1 MSQPK
6 VGEWNP
12 QDPDS
17 LSVTFFPGELARLL
31 LSRLTNKRPSHEVAR
46 AGVYVST
53 EQTLPNL
60 SPNLTPNLAREA
72 GTAEHNARARA
83 YALQHTVKTD
93 NLIPATV
100 SYQSQGRLLLV
111 GPEDRIRRAASLL
124 PAGVKPTLLVTEA
137 VHDAEAADLEA
148 IFDATASLA
157 ALTLREPGLTGYL
170 GQFQLTGLNGQGER
184 VNLAGLCFPQQGFP
198 QQAAA
203 VSEQPREPRFDLVA
217 DLGRAPLFAL
227 ERPPVGYLHLA
238 DDQGLAERLAELCAL
253 TGIFDKPR
261 YFRLDPEAC
270 AFTARGVPGC
280 SRCLDVCP
288 TDALK
293 PINGRIQIDP
303 HLCQGFG
310 SCASAC
316 PTGAIAYH
324 QPDANTS
331 GDYLLRLL
339 KHYREAGGEV
349 PRLLL
354 AGENER
360 EWVEAELAALPAN
373 WLPVWVEESASL
385 GIESWFAALAYGASA
400 VRIALVDDAPASV
413 RALVE
418 RELAS
423 AAVLLAGAGLAANRI
438 ALFNPDAEQDKPI
451 SVEPAVALLDK
462 PLKGDKRENLFAAFD
477 ALWQA
482 NEGSREPLA
491 VPHGAPYG
499 SVELKESD
507 CTLCMGCVAVCPS
520 RALYAVGH
528 TPGLNFIEQD
538 CIQCGMCEK
547 ACPEQAIVLTPR
559 LQPVPE
565 ARRAVQSLKAE
576 EAACC
581 IRCGKPFAPA
591 SMIRRIQQKLAGHSH
606 FQNEAAQRLLMC
618 EDCRVKDVFAAL
630 AADPVS
636 QLKV

>member
-1 MSQPK
+1 MSIEQPITT
-6 VGEWNP
+6 
-12 QDPDS
+12 
-17 LSVTFFPGELARLL
+17 SVATLTADGVAAR
-31 LSRLTNKRPSHEVAR
+31 NE
-46 AGVYVST
+46 
-53 EQTLPNL
+53 
-60 SPNLTPNLAREA
+60 
-72 GTAEHNARARA
+72 RARA
-83 YALQHTVKTD
+83 HALQHTVKTD

-124 PAGVKPTLLVTEA
+124 PAGVTPTLLVTES

-148 IFDATASLA
+148 IFEATAALD

-184 VNLAGLCFPQQGFP
+184 ISLAALCFPQQATAG
-198 QQAAA
+198 
-203 VSEQPREPRFDLVA
+203 SEPRFDLVA
-217 DLGRAPLFAL
+217 DLGRVPLFAL

-238 DDQGLAERLAELCAL
+238 DDAGLAERLAELCAL

-331 GDYLLRLL
+331 GDYLFRLL
-339 KHYREAGGEV
+339 KHYREAGGDA
-349 PRLLL
+349 PQLLI

-360 EWVEAELAALPAN
+360 EWVEAELTRLPAN

-400 VRIALVDDAPASV
+400 VRIALGDDAPASV

-423 AAVLLAGAGLAANRI
+423 AAVLLAGAGLSADRI
-438 ALFNPDAEQDKPI
+438 ALFNPDTGEPVSGQ
-451 SVEPAVALLDK
+451 PAVALLEK

-482 NEGSREPLA
+482 NEGRREPLV

-499 SVELKESD
+499 SVELKEAD

-520 RALYAVGH
+520 RALHAVGH
-528 TPGLNFIEQD
+528 APGLNFIEQD

-581 IRCGKPFAPA
+581 IRCAKPFAPA
-591 SMIRRIQQKLAGHSH
+591 SLIRRIQQKLAGHSH

>member
-1 MSQPK
+1 MSI
-6 VGEWNP
+6 
-12 QDPDS
+12 
-17 LSVTFFPGELARLL
+17 ELPISTLPL
-31 LSRLTNKRPSHEVAR
+31 YEGR
-46 AGVYVST
+46 AGRS
-53 EQTLPNL
+53 EQHGDRN
-60 SPNLTPNLAREA
+60 S
-72 GTAEHNARARA
+72 RARA

-111 GPEDRIRRAASLL
+111 GPEDRIRRTASLL
-124 PAGVKPTLLVTEA
+124 PAGVKPTLLVTES
-137 VHDAEAADLEA
+137 VHDAEAADLET

-157 ALTLREPGLTGYL
+157 ALTLREPSLTGYL

-184 VNLAGLCFPQQGFP
+184 VNLAALCFPQQVTVG
-198 QQAAA
+198 
-203 VSEQPREPRFDLVA
+203 SEPGFDLVA

-238 DDQGLAERLAELCAL
+238 DDAGLAERLAELCAL

-310 SCASAC
+310 SCATAC

-339 KHYREAGGEV
+339 KHYREAGGEA
-349 PRLLL
+349 PQLLI

-360 EWVEAELAALPAN
+360 EWVETELTRLPAN

-400 VRIALVDDAPASV
+400 VRIALGDDAPASV

-423 AAVLLAGAGLAANRI
+423 AAVLLAGAGLAADRI
-438 ALFNPDAEQDKPI
+438 ALFNGDAEMDKPI
-451 SVEPAVALLDK
+451 SGQPAVALLDK

-482 NEGSREPLA
+482 NEGRCEPLA
-491 VPHGAPYG
+491 VPRGAPYG

-507 CTLCMGCVAVCPS
+507 CTLCMGCVAVCPT
-520 RALYAVGH
+520 RALHSVGH

-547 ACPEQAIVLTPR
+547 ACPEQAIVLAPR

-630 AADPVS
+630 AADPAA
-636 QLKV
+636 QLKI

>member
-1 MSQPK
+1 M
-6 VGEWNP
+6 
-12 QDPDS
+12 
-17 LSVTFFPGELARLL
+17 
-31 LSRLTNKRPSHEVAR
+31 
-46 AGVYVST
+46 ST
-53 EQTLPNL
+53 EQTLLNL
-60 SPNLTPNLAREA
+60 SPNLAHGAEA
-72 GTAEHNARARA
+72 AEHNARARA

-124 PAGVKPTLLVTEA
+124 PVGVKPTLLVTES
-137 VHDAEAADLEA
+137 VHDAEAADLAA
-148 IFDATASLA
+148 IFEATAALA
-157 ALTLREPGLTGYL
+157 ALTLREPSLTGYL

-184 VNLAGLCFPQQGFP
+184 VNLAALCFP

-203 VSEQPREPRFDLVA
+203 VSEQLREPRFDLVA

-227 ERPPVGYLHLA
+227 ERPPIGYLHLV
-238 DDQGLAERLAELCAL
+238 DDQGLAEQLAELCAL

-261 YFRLDPEAC
+261 YFRQDPEDC

-310 SCASAC
+310 SCATAC

-331 GDYLLRLL
+331 GDYLFRLL
-339 KHYREAGGEV
+339 KHYWEAGGEA
-349 PRLLL
+349 PQLLI

-360 EWVEAELAALPAN
+360 EWMEGELASLPAN

-385 GIESWFAALAYGASA
+385 GIENWFAALAYGASA
-400 VRIALVDDAPASV
+400 VRIVLGDDAPESV

-423 AAVLLAGAGLAANRI
+423 AAVLLAGAGLAVNHI

-451 SVEPAVALLDK
+451 FGQPALALLDK

-482 NEGSREPLA
+482 NEGIRELLA

-499 SVELKESD
+499 SVELKEAD

-520 RALYAVGH
+520 RALHAVGH
-528 TPGLNFIEQD
+528 APGLNFIEQD

-547 ACPEQAIVLTPR
+547 ACPEQAIVLAPR

-618 EDCRVKDVFAAL
+618 EECRVKDVFAAL

>member
-1 MSQPK
+1 M
-6 VGEWNP
+6 
-12 QDPDS
+12 
-17 LSVTFFPGELARLL
+17 
-31 LSRLTNKRPSHEVAR
+31 
-46 AGVYVST
+46 ST

-60 SPNLTPNLAREA
+60 TPNLTSNLAHGA
-72 GTAEHNARARA
+72 GAAEPNARARA

-137 VHDAEAADLEA
+137 VHDAEAADLET
-148 IFDATASLA
+148 IFEATASLA
-157 ALTLREPGLTGYL
+157 ALALREPNLTGYL

-184 VNLAGLCFPQQGFP
+184 VNLAALCFT
-198 QQAAA
+198 QQAA
-203 VSEQPREPRFDLVA
+203 ENGEPRFDLVA

-227 ERPPVGYLHLA
+227 ERPPVGYLHLF
-238 DDQGLAERLAELCAL
+238 DDDGLAARLAELCAL

-303 HLCQGFG
+303 HLCQGFC

-339 KHYREAGGEV
+339 KHYREAGGDA
-349 PRLLL
+349 PQLLI
-354 AGENER
+354 AGESER
-360 EWVEAELAALPAN
+360 GWVEAALTRLPAN

-385 GIESWFAALAYGASA
+385 GIESWFAALAYGAST
-400 VRIALVDDAPASV
+400 VRIALGDDAPASV

-423 AAVLLAGAGLAANRI
+423 AAVLLAGAGLSADRI
-438 ALFNPDAEQDKPI
+438 ALFDADAGEPVSGQ
-451 SVEPAVALLDK
+451 PAVALLEK

-520 RALYAVGH
+520 RALHAVGH

-547 ACPEQAIVLTPR
+547 ACPEQAIVLVPR

-581 IRCGKPFAPA
+581 IRCSKPFAPA

>member
-1 MSQPK
+1 M
-6 VGEWNP
+6 
-12 QDPDS
+12 
-17 LSVTFFPGELARLL
+17 
-31 LSRLTNKRPSHEVAR
+31 
-46 AGVYVST
+46 
-53 EQTLPNL
+53 
-60 SPNLTPNLAREA
+60 
-72 GTAEHNARARA
+72 
-83 YALQHTVKTD
+83 
-93 NLIPATV
+93 
-100 SYQSQGRLLLV
+100 
-111 GPEDRIRRAASLL
+111 
-124 PAGVKPTLLVTEA
+124 
-137 VHDAEAADLEA
+137 
-148 IFDATASLA
+148 
-157 ALTLREPGLTGYL
+157 
-170 GQFQLTGLNGQGER
+170 
-184 VNLAGLCFPQQGFP
+184 
-198 QQAAA
+198 
-203 VSEQPREPRFDLVA
+203 
-217 DLGRAPLFAL
+217 
-227 ERPPVGYLHLA
+227 
-238 DDQGLAERLAELCAL
+238 
-253 TGIFDKPR
+253 
-261 YFRLDPEAC
+261 
-270 AFTARGVPGC
+270 PGC

-293 PINGRIQIDP
+293 PVNGRIQIDP

-331 GDYLLRLL
+331 GDYLFRLL
-339 KHYREAGGEV
+339 KHYREAGGDA
-349 PRLLL
+349 PQLLI
-354 AGENER
+354 AADNER
-360 EWVEAELAALPAN
+360 EWVEAELTRLPAN
-373 WLPVWVEESASL
+373 WLPVCVEESASL

-400 VRIALVDDAPASV
+400 VRIALGDDVPASV

-418 RELAS
+418 RELVS
-423 AAVLLAGAGLAANRI
+423 AAVLLAGAGLTADRI

-451 SVEPAVALLDK
+451 SGEPAAALLDK
-462 PLKGDKRENLFAAFD
+462 PLKGDKRENLFASFD

-482 NEGSREPLA
+482 NEGRCEPLA

-499 SVELKESD
+499 SVELKEAD

-520 RALYAVGH
+520 RALHAVGH
-528 TPGLNFIEQD
+528 MPGLNFIEQD

-547 ACPEQAIVLTPR
+547 ACPEQAIVLMPR

-581 IRCGKPFAPA
+581 IRCAKPFAPA
-591 SMIRRIQQKLAGHSH
+591 SLIRRIQQKLAGHSH

>member
-1 MSQPK
+1 MSIEQ
-6 VGEWNP
+6 
-12 QDPDS
+12 S
-17 LSVTFFPGELARLL
+17 ITTSVTT
-31 LSRLTNKRPSHEVAR
+31 LTADGVA
-46 AGVYVST
+46 A
-53 EQTLPNL
+53 
-60 SPNLTPNLAREA
+60 
-72 GTAEHNARARA
+72 HNERARA
-83 YALQHTVKTD
+83 HALQHTVKTD

-111 GPEDRIRRAASLL
+111 GPEDSIRRAASLL
-124 PAGVKPTLLVTEA
+124 PQGVMPTLLVTES

-157 ALTLREPGLTGYL
+157 ALTLREPSLTGYL

-184 VNLAGLCFPQQGFP
+184 VNLAVLCFPQQGFP

-203 VSEQPREPRFDLVA
+203 VSEQPREPCFDLVA

-227 ERPPVGYLHLA
+227 ERPPVGYLHLS

-293 PINGRIQIDP
+293 PVNGRIQIDP

-339 KHYREAGGEV
+339 KHYREAGGDA
-349 PRLLL
+349 PQLLI

-360 EWVEAELAALPAN
+360 EWVEAELTRQPAN

-385 GIESWFAALAYGASA
+385 GIESWFSALAYGASA
-400 VRIALVDDAPASV
+400 VRIALGDDAPASV

-423 AAVLLAGAGLAANRI
+423 AAVLLAGAGLSADRI
-438 ALFNPDAEQDKPI
+438 ALFDADAGEPVSGQ
-451 SVEPAVALLDK
+451 PAVALLEK

-482 NEGSREPLA
+482 NNGGREPLA

-499 SVELKESD
+499 SVELKDAD

-520 RALYAVGH
+520 RALHAVGH
-528 TPGLNFIEQD
+528 APGLNFIEQD

-581 IRCGKPFAPA
+581 IRCAKPFAPA
-591 SMIRRIQQKLAGHSH
+591 SLIRRIQQKLAGHSH

-618 EDCRVKDVFAAL
+618 EECRVKDVFAAL

>member
-1 MSQPK
+1 MSIEQPITT
-6 VGEWNP
+6 
-12 QDPDS
+12 
-17 LSVTFFPGELARLL
+17 SVATLTADGVAAR
-31 LSRLTNKRPSHEVAR
+31 NE
-46 AGVYVST
+46 
-53 EQTLPNL
+53 
-60 SPNLTPNLAREA
+60 
-72 GTAEHNARARA
+72 RARA
-83 YALQHTVKTD
+83 HALQHTVKTD

-111 GPEDRIRRAASLL
+111 GPEDSIRRAASLL
-124 PAGVKPTLLVTEA
+124 PAGVTPILLVTEA

-148 IFDATASLA
+148 IFEATTALD

-184 VNLAGLCFPQQGFP
+184 ISLAALCFPQQATVG
-198 QQAAA
+198 
-203 VSEQPREPRFDLVA
+203 SEPRFDLVA
-217 DLGRAPLFAL
+217 DLGRVPLFAL
-227 ERPPVGYLHLA
+227 ERPPVGYLHLV
-238 DDQGLAERLAELCAL
+238 DDVGLAERLAELCAL

-293 PINGRIQIDP
+293 PVNGRIQIDP

-331 GDYLLRLL
+331 GDYLFRLL
-339 KHYREAGGEV
+339 KHYREAGGDA
-349 PRLLL
+349 PQLLI
-354 AGENER
+354 AADNER
-360 EWVEAELAALPAN
+360 EWVEAELTRLPAN

-400 VRIALVDDAPASV
+400 VRIALGDDVPESV

-423 AAVLLAGAGLAANRI
+423 AAVLLAGAGLTADRI

-451 SVEPAVALLDK
+451 SGEPAAALLDK

-482 NEGSREPLA
+482 NEGSREPLV

-499 SVELKESD
+499 SVELKEAD

-520 RALYAVGH
+520 RALHAVGH

-565 ARRAVQSLKAE
+565 ARRAVQNLKAE

-581 IRCGKPFAPA
+581 IRCAKPFAPA
-591 SMIRRIQQKLAGHSH
+591 SLIRRIQQKLAGHSH

>member
-1 MSQPK
+1 MSIEQPITT
-6 VGEWNP
+6 
-12 QDPDS
+12 
-17 LSVTFFPGELARLL
+17 SVATLTADGVAAR
-31 LSRLTNKRPSHEVAR
+31 NE
-46 AGVYVST
+46 
-53 EQTLPNL
+53 
-60 SPNLTPNLAREA
+60 
-72 GTAEHNARARA
+72 RARA
-83 YALQHTVKTD
+83 HALQRTVKTD

-124 PAGVKPTLLVTEA
+124 PQGVMPTLLVTES

-148 IFDATASLA
+148 IFEATATLD
-157 ALTLREPGLTGYL
+157 ALTLREPSLKGYL

-184 VNLAGLCFPQQGFP
+184 ISLAALCFPQQATVG
-198 QQAAA
+198 
-203 VSEQPREPRFDLVA
+203 SEPRFDLVA

-227 ERPPVGYLHLA
+227 ERPPVGYLHLFDDA
-238 DDQGLAERLAELCAL
+238 DQAARLAGQLAELCAL

-293 PINGRIQIDP
+293 PVNGRIQIDP
-303 HLCQGFG
+303 HLCQGIG

-316 PTGAIAYH
+316 PTGAIVYH

-331 GDYLLRLL
+331 GDYLFRLL
-339 KHYREAGGEV
+339 KHYREAGGDA
-349 PRLLL
+349 PQLLI

-360 EWVEAELAALPAN
+360 EWVEAELTRLSAN

-385 GIESWFAALAYGASA
+385 GIESWLAALAYGASA
-400 VRIALVDDAPASV
+400 VRIALGDDAPASV
-413 RALVE
+413 RSLVE

-423 AAVLLAGAGLAANRI
+423 AAVLLAGAGLSADRI

-451 SVEPAVALLDK
+451 SGEPALALLDK

-482 NEGSREPLA
+482 NNGGREPLA
-491 VPHGAPYG
+491 VPRGAPYG
-499 SVELKESD
+499 SVELKEAD

-520 RALYAVGH
+520 RALHAVGH
-528 TPGLNFIEQD
+528 APGLNFIEQD

-547 ACPEQAIVLTPR
+547 ACPEQAIVLMPR

-581 IRCGKPFAPA
+581 IRCSKPFAPA
-591 SMIRRIQQKLAGHSH
+591 SLIRRIQQKLAGHSH

>member
-1 MSQPK
+1 MSIEQPITT
-6 VGEWNP
+6 
-12 QDPDS
+12 
-17 LSVTFFPGELARLL
+17 SVTTLTADGVAAR
-31 LSRLTNKRPSHEVAR
+31 NE
-46 AGVYVST
+46 
-53 EQTLPNL
+53 
-60 SPNLTPNLAREA
+60 
-72 GTAEHNARARA
+72 RARA
-83 YALQHTVKTD
+83 HALQHTVKTD

-124 PAGVKPTLLVTEA
+124 PAGVTPTLLVTES

-148 IFDATASLA
+148 IFEATATLD
-157 ALTLREPGLTGYL
+157 ALTLREPSLTGYL

-184 VNLAGLCFPQQGFP
+184 ISLAALCFPQQATVG
-198 QQAAA
+198 
-203 VSEQPREPRFDLVA
+203 SEPRFDLVA
-217 DLGRAPLFAL
+217 DLGRAQLFTL

-238 DDQGLAERLAELCAL
+238 DDAGLAERLAGQLAELCAL

-339 KHYREAGGEV
+339 KHYREAGGDA
-349 PRLLL
+349 PQLMI
-354 AGENER
+354 AGESER
-360 EWVEAELAALPAN
+360 EWVEAELTRLPAN

-400 VRIALVDDAPASV
+400 VRIALGDDAPESV

-423 AAVLLAGAGLAANRI
+423 AAVLLAGAGLSADRI

-451 SVEPAVALLDK
+451 SCEPAVALLDK

-482 NEGSREPLA
+482 NEGSCEPLV

-499 SVELKESD
+499 SVELKEAD

-520 RALYAVGH
+520 RALHAVGH

-581 IRCGKPFAPA
+581 IRCAKPFAPA
-591 SMIRRIQQKLAGHSH
+591 SLIRRIQQKLAGHSH

>member
-1 MSQPK
+1 MSIEQPITT
-6 VGEWNP
+6 
-12 QDPDS
+12 
-17 LSVTFFPGELARLL
+17 SVAILTADGVAAR
-31 LSRLTNKRPSHEVAR
+31 NE
-46 AGVYVST
+46 
-53 EQTLPNL
+53 
-60 SPNLTPNLAREA
+60 
-72 GTAEHNARARA
+72 RARA
-83 YALQHTVKTD
+83 HALQHTVKTD
-93 NLIPATV
+93 NLIPTTV

-124 PAGVKPTLLVTEA
+124 PQSVMPTLLVTEA

-148 IFDATASLA
+148 IFEATATLD
-157 ALTLREPGLTGYL
+157 ALTLREPSLTGYL
-170 GQFQLTGLNGQGER
+170 GQFQLTGFNGQGER
-184 VNLAGLCFPQQGFP
+184 ISLAALCFPQQATVG
-198 QQAAA
+198 
-203 VSEQPREPRFDLVA
+203 SEPRFDLVA

-238 DDQGLAERLAELCAL
+238 DDAGWAERLAELCAL

-331 GDYLLRLL
+331 GDYLFRLL
-339 KHYREAGGEV
+339 KHYREAGGDA
-349 PRLLL
+349 PQLLI

-360 EWVEAELAALPAN
+360 EWVEVELTRLPAN
-373 WLPVWVEESASL
+373 WLPIWVEESASL

-400 VRIALVDDAPASV
+400 VRIALGDDAPESV

-423 AAVLLAGAGLAANRI
+423 AAVLLAGAGLSADRI

-451 SVEPAVALLDK
+451 SCEPAVALLDK

-482 NEGSREPLA
+482 NEGSCEPLV

-499 SVELKESD
+499 SVELKEAD

-520 RALYAVGH
+520 RALHAVGH

-559 LQPVPE
+559 LQPVPK

-581 IRCGKPFAPA
+581 IRCAKPFAPA
-591 SMIRRIQQKLAGHSH
+591 SLIRRIQQKLAGHSH

>member
-1 MSQPK
+1 M
-6 VGEWNP
+6 
-12 QDPDS
+12 
-17 LSVTFFPGELARLL
+17 
-31 LSRLTNKRPSHEVAR
+31 
-46 AGVYVST
+46 ST

-60 SPNLTPNLAREA
+60 APNLAREA
-72 GTAEHNARARA
+72 GAAAHNARA

-124 PAGVKPTLLVTEA
+124 PAGVKPTLLVTES
-137 VHDAEAADLEA
+137 VFDAEAADLET

-157 ALTLREPGLTGYL
+157 ALTLREPSLTGYL

-198 QQAAA
+198 HQVAA
-203 VSEQPREPRFDLVA
+203 VSEQSREPRFDLVA
-217 DLGRAPLFAL
+217 DLGRVPLFAL

-238 DDQGLAERLAELCAL
+238 DDDGLAERLAELCAL

-339 KHYREAGGEV
+339 KHYREAGGDA
-349 PRLLL
+349 PQLLI
-354 AGENER
+354 AGESER
-360 EWVEAELAALPAN
+360 EWVEAELTRLPAN

-400 VRIALVDDAPASV
+400 VRIALGDDAPASV

-423 AAVLLAGAGLAANRI
+423 AAVLLAGAGLAADRI
-438 ALFNPDAEQDKPI
+438 ALFDADAG
-451 SVEPAVALLDK
+451 EPVSGQTALALLDK

-520 RALYAVGH
+520 RALHAVGH

-547 ACPEQAIVLTPR
+547 ACPEQAIVLVPR

-618 EDCRVKDVFAAL
+618 EDCRVKDVFAVL

>member
-1 MSQPK
+1 MSI
-6 VGEWNP
+6 
-12 QDPDS
+12 
-17 LSVTFFPGELARLL
+17 ELPISTSPLY
-31 LSRLTNKRPSHEVAR
+31 EGR
-46 AGVYVST
+46 AGRS
-53 EQTLPNL
+53 EQHGDRN
-60 SPNLTPNLAREA
+60 S
-72 GTAEHNARARA
+72 RARA

-100 SYQSQGRLLLV
+100 SYQSRGRLLLV

-124 PAGVKPTLLVTEA
+124 PAGVKPTLLVTES
-137 VHDAEAADLEA
+137 VHNAKAADLET
-148 IFDATASLA
+148 IFDATASFA
-157 ALTLREPGLTGYL
+157 ALTLREPSLTGYL

-184 VNLAGLCFPQQGFP
+184 VDLAALCFP

-217 DLGRAPLFAL
+217 DLGLAPLFAL

-238 DDQGLAERLAELCAL
+238 DDQGLAERLADLCAL

-261 YFRLDPEAC
+261 YFRLDQEAC

-310 SCASAC
+310 SCATAC

-331 GDYLLRLL
+331 GDYLFRLL
-339 KHYREAGGEV
+339 KHYREAGGEA
-349 PRLLL
+349 PQLLI
-354 AGENER
+354 AGESER
-360 EWVEAELAALPAN
+360 EWVEAALTRLPAN

-400 VRIALVDDAPASV
+400 VRIALGDDAPESV

-423 AAVLLAGAGLAANRI
+423 AAVLLAGAGLSADRI
-438 ALFNPDAEQDKPI
+438 ALFDVDAG
-451 SVEPAVALLDK
+451 EPVSDQPAIALLEK

-499 SVELKESD
+499 SVELKEAD
-507 CTLCMGCVAVCPS
+507 CTLCMGCVAVCPT
-520 RALYAVGH
+520 RALHSVGH

-547 ACPEQAIVLTPR
+547 ACPEQAIVLAPR

>member
-1 MSQPK
+1 MSIEQPITT
-6 VGEWNP
+6 
-12 QDPDS
+12 
-17 LSVTFFPGELARLL
+17 SVTTLTADGVAAR
-31 LSRLTNKRPSHEVAR
+31 NE
-46 AGVYVST
+46 
-53 EQTLPNL
+53 
-60 SPNLTPNLAREA
+60 
-72 GTAEHNARARA
+72 RARA
-83 YALQHTVKTD
+83 HALQHTVKTD

-111 GPEDRIRRAASLL
+111 GPEDSIRRAASLL
-124 PAGVKPTLLVTEA
+124 PQGVMPTLLVTES
-137 VHDAEAADLEA
+137 VHDAEAADLEV
-148 IFDATASLA
+148 IFEATATLD

-184 VNLAGLCFPQQGFP
+184 ISLAALCFP

-203 VSEQPREPRFDLVA
+203 ASEQPRVPRFDLVA
-217 DLGRAPLFAL
+217 DLGRVPLFAL

-238 DDQGLAERLAELCAL
+238 DDVGLAERLAELCAL

-293 PINGRIQIDP
+293 PVNGRIQIDP

-316 PTGAIAYH
+316 PTGAIGYH

-339 KHYREAGGEV
+339 KHYREAGGDA
-349 PRLLL
+349 PRLLI
-354 AGENER
+354 AGESER
-360 EWVEAELAALPAN
+360 EWVEAELTRLPAN

-385 GIESWFAALAYGASA
+385 GIESWFTALAYGASA
-400 VRIALVDDAPASV
+400 VRIALGDDAPASV

-423 AAVLLAGAGLAANRI
+423 AAVLLAGAGLAADRI

-451 SVEPAVALLDK
+451 SGEPAVALLDK
-462 PLKGDKRENLFAAFD
+462 PLKGNKRENLFAAFD

-482 NEGSREPLA
+482 NNGGREPLA

-499 SVELKESD
+499 SVELKDAD

-520 RALYAVGH
+520 RALHAVGH
-528 TPGLNFIEQD
+528 APGLNFIEQD

-547 ACPEQAIVLTPR
+547 ACPEQAIVLAPR

-581 IRCGKPFAPA
+581 IRCAKPFAPA
-591 SMIRRIQQKLAGHSH
+591 SLIRRIQQKLAGHSH

-630 AADPVS
+630 AADPAA

>member
-1 MSQPK
+1 MSIEQPITT
-6 VGEWNP
+6 
-12 QDPDS
+12 
-17 LSVTFFPGELARLL
+17 SVATLAADGV
-31 LSRLTNKRPSHEVAR
+31 TAR
-46 AGVYVST
+46 N
-53 EQTLPNL
+53 E
-60 SPNLTPNLAREA
+60 
-72 GTAEHNARARA
+72 RARA
-83 YALQHTVKTD
+83 HALQHAVKTD

-111 GPEDRIRRAASLL
+111 GPEDSIRRAASLL
-124 PAGVKPTLLVTEA
+124 PTGVKPTLLVTEA
-137 VHDAEAADLEA
+137 VHDAEAADLET

-157 ALTLREPGLTGYL
+157 ALTLREPSLTGYL
-170 GQFQLTGLNGQGER
+170 GQFQLTGLTGQGDR
-184 VNLAGLCFPQQGFP
+184 VNLAALCFP

-203 VSEQPREPRFDLVA
+203 VSEQPRAPRFDLVA

-238 DDQGLAERLAELCAL
+238 DDQELAERLAELCAL

-293 PINGRIQIDP
+293 LINGRIQIDP

-331 GDYLLRLL
+331 SDYLLRLL
-339 KHYREAGGEV
+339 KHYREAGGEA
-349 PRLLL
+349 PQLLI

-360 EWVEAELAALPAN
+360 EWVEAELTRLPAN

-400 VRIALVDDAPASV
+400 VRIALGDDAPESV

-423 AAVLLAGAGLAANRI
+423 AAVLLAGAGLATDRI

-451 SVEPAVALLDK
+451 SGEPAVALLDK

-491 VPHGAPYG
+491 VPYGAPYG
-499 SVELKESD
+499 SVELKEAD

-520 RALYAVGH
+520 RALHAVGH
-528 TPGLNFIEQD
+528 TPGLNFIEQE

-581 IRCGKPFAPA
+581 IRCVKPFAPA
-591 SMIRRIQQKLAGHSH
+591 SLIRRIQQKLAGHSH

>member
-1 MSQPK
+1 M
-6 VGEWNP
+6 
-12 QDPDS
+12 
-17 LSVTFFPGELARLL
+17 
-31 LSRLTNKRPSHEVAR
+31 
-46 AGVYVST
+46 ST

-60 SPNLTPNLAREA
+60 SPNLAHGA

-137 VHDAEAADLEA
+137 VHDAEAVDLEA

-157 ALTLREPGLTGYL
+157 ALTLREPSLTGYL

-184 VNLAGLCFPQQGFP
+184 VNLAALCFPQQTVVG
-198 QQAAA
+198 
-203 VSEQPREPRFDLVA
+203 SEPRFDLVA

-227 ERPPVGYLHLA
+227 ERPPVGYLHLF
-238 DDQGLAERLAELCAL
+238 DDQVLAERLAELCAL

-339 KHYREAGGEV
+339 KHYREAGGDA
-349 PRLLL
+349 PRLLI

-360 EWVEAELAALPAN
+360 EWVEAELTRLPAN

-400 VRIALVDDAPASV
+400 VRIALGDDAPASV

-423 AAVLLAGAGLAANRI
+423 AAVLLAGAVLATDRI
-438 ALFNPDAEQDKPI
+438 ALFNPDAGEPVSGQ
-451 SVEPAVALLDK
+451 PAVALLEK

-482 NEGSREPLA
+482 NEGRREPLA

-520 RALYAVGH
+520 RALHAVGH

-547 ACPEQAIVLTPR
+547 ACPEQAIVLVPR

-581 IRCGKPFAPA
+581 IHCSKPFAPA

-618 EDCRVKDVFAAL
+618 EECRVKDVFAAL

>member
-1 MSQPK
+1 N
-6 VGEWNP
+6 E
-12 QDPDS
+12 
-17 LSVTFFPGELARLL
+17 
-31 LSRLTNKRPSHEVAR
+31 
-46 AGVYVST
+46 
-53 EQTLPNL
+53 
-60 SPNLTPNLAREA
+60 
-72 GTAEHNARARA
+72 RARA
-83 YALQHTVKTD
+83 HALQHTVKTD

-124 PAGVKPTLLVTEA
+124 PQSVMPTLLVTES
-137 VHDAEAADLEA
+137 VFDAEAADLEA
-148 IFDATASLA
+148 IFEATAALD
-157 ALTLREPGLTGYL
+157 ALTLREPSLTGYL

-184 VNLAGLCFPQQGFP
+184 ISLAALCFPQPATVG
-198 QQAAA
+198 
-203 VSEQPREPRFDLVA
+203 SEPRFDLVA

-227 ERPPVGYLHLA
+227 ERPPVGYLHLFDDA
-238 DDQGLAERLAELCAL
+238 DLAERLAELCAL

-293 PINGRIQIDP
+293 PINGRIQSDP

-316 PTGAIAYH
+316 PTGAIGYH

-339 KHYREAGGEV
+339 KHYREAGGEA
-349 PRLLL
+349 PQLLI

-360 EWVEAELAALPAN
+360 EWVEAELTRLPAN

-385 GIESWFAALAYGASA
+385 GVESWFAALAYGASA
-400 VRIALVDDAPASV
+400 VRIALGDDAPESV

-423 AAVLLAGAGLAANRI
+423 AAVLLAGAGLAADRI
-438 ALFNPDAEQDKPI
+438 ALFNPDAEQDKPL
-451 SVEPAVALLDK
+451 SGEPALALLNK

-482 NEGSREPLA
+482 NNGGCEPLA

-520 RALYAVGH
+520 RALHAVGH
-528 TPGLNFIEQD
+528 APGLNFIEQD

-547 ACPEQAIVLTPR
+547 ACPEQAIVLMPR

-581 IRCGKPFAPA
+581 IRCAKPFAPA
-591 SMIRRIQQKLAGHSH
+591 SLIRRIQQKLAGHSH

>member
-1 MSQPK
+1 MSIEQPITT
-6 VGEWNP
+6 
-12 QDPDS
+12 
-17 LSVTFFPGELARLL
+17 SVATLTADGVAAR
-31 LSRLTNKRPSHEVAR
+31 NE
-46 AGVYVST
+46 
-53 EQTLPNL
+53 
-60 SPNLTPNLAREA
+60 
-72 GTAEHNARARA
+72 RARA
-83 YALQHTVKTD
+83 HALQHTVKTD
-93 NLIPATV
+93 NLIPTTV

-124 PAGVKPTLLVTEA
+124 PAGVTPTLLVTES

-148 IFDATASLA
+148 IFEATATLD
-157 ALTLREPGLTGYL
+157 ALTLREPSLTGYL

-184 VNLAGLCFPQQGFP
+184 ISLAELCFPVQVAGSH
-198 QQAAA
+198 A
-203 VSEQPREPRFDLVA
+203 SFDLVA

-227 ERPPVGYLHLA
+227 ERPPVGYLHLV
-238 DDQGLAERLAELCAL
+238 DDVDLAERLAELCAL

-331 GDYLLRLL
+331 GDYLFRLL
-339 KHYREAGGEV
+339 KHYREAGGDA
-349 PRLLL
+349 PQLLI
-354 AGENER
+354 AADNER
-360 EWVEAELAALPAN
+360 EWVEAELTRLPAN
-373 WLPVWVEESASL
+373 WLPVWMEESASL

-400 VRIALVDDAPASV
+400 VRIALGDDAPASV

-423 AAVLLAGAGLAANRI
+423 AAVLLAGAGLTADRI
-438 ALFNPDAEQDKPI
+438 ALFNPDAEQDKPL
-451 SVEPAVALLDK
+451 SCEPAVALLEK
-462 PLKGDKRENLFAAFD
+462 PLKGEKRENLFAAFD

-482 NEGSREPLA
+482 NNGGREPLA

-499 SVELKESD
+499 SVELKDAD

-520 RALYAVGH
+520 RALHAVGH
-528 TPGLNFIEQD
+528 APGLNFIEQD

-581 IRCGKPFAPA
+581 IRCAKPFAPA
-591 SMIRRIQQKLAGHSH
+591 SLIRRIQQKLAGHSH

>member
-1 MSQPK
+1 M
-6 VGEWNP
+6 
-12 QDPDS
+12 
-17 LSVTFFPGELARLL
+17 
-31 LSRLTNKRPSHEVAR
+31 
-46 AGVYVST
+46 ST

-60 SPNLTPNLAREA
+60 TPNLASNLAHGA
-72 GTAEHNARARA
+72 GAAEHNARARA

-111 GPEDRIRRAASLL
+111 GPEDSIRRAASLL
-124 PAGVKPTLLVTEA
+124 PAGVTPILLVTEA

-170 GQFQLTGLNGQGER
+170 GQFQLTGLNSQGER
-184 VNLAGLCFPQQGFP
+184 VNLAALCFPQQGFP

-217 DLGRAPLFAL
+217 DLGRTPLFAL

-238 DDQGLAERLAELCAL
+238 DDTDLAERLAELCAL

-339 KHYREAGGEV
+339 KHYREAGGEA
-349 PRLLL
+349 PRLLI

-360 EWVEAELAALPAN
+360 EWVEAELTRLPAN

-400 VRIALVDDAPASV
+400 VRIVLGNDAPASV

-423 AAVLLAGAGLAANRI
+423 AAVLLAGAGLAADRI
-438 ALFNPDAEQDKPI
+438 ALFNPDAG
-451 SVEPAVALLDK
+451 EPVSGQPALALLDK

-499 SVELKESD
+499 SVELKEAD

-520 RALYAVGH
+520 RALHAVGH
-528 TPGLNFIEQD
+528 APGLNFIEQD

-547 ACPEQAIVLTPR
+547 ACPEQAIVLMPR

-630 AADPVS
+630 ATDPVS

>member
-1 MSQPK
+1 MSIEQPITT
-6 VGEWNP
+6 
-12 QDPDS
+12 
-17 LSVTFFPGELARLL
+17 SVTTLTADGVAAR
-31 LSRLTNKRPSHEVAR
+31 NE
-46 AGVYVST
+46 
-53 EQTLPNL
+53 
-60 SPNLTPNLAREA
+60 
-72 GTAEHNARARA
+72 RARA
-83 YALQHTVKTD
+83 HALQHTVKTD

-124 PAGVKPTLLVTEA
+124 PAGVTPTLLVTEA
-137 VHDAEAADLEA
+137 VHDAEAADLEG
-148 IFDATASLA
+148 IFEATATLD
-157 ALTLREPGLTGYL
+157 ALTLREPSLTGYL

-184 VNLAGLCFPQQGFP
+184 ISLAALCFPQQTVG
-198 QQAAA
+198 
-203 VSEQPREPRFDLVA
+203 SEPRFDLVA
-217 DLGRAPLFAL
+217 DLGRVPLFAL
-227 ERPPVGYLHLA
+227 ERPPVGYLSLFDDA
-238 DDQGLAERLAELCAL
+238 DLAERLAELCAL

-316 PTGAIAYH
+316 PTGAIGYH
-324 QPDANTS
+324 QPDASTS

-339 KHYREAGGEV
+339 KHYREAGGDA
-349 PRLLL
+349 PQLLIS
-354 AGENER
+354 GENDR
-360 EWVEAELAALPAN
+360 EWVETELTRLPAN

-400 VRIALVDDAPASV
+400 VHIALGDDAPASV

-423 AAVLLAGAGLAANRI
+423 AAVLLAGAGLSADRI

-451 SVEPAVALLDK
+451 SCEPAVALLDK

-482 NEGSREPLA
+482 NEGSCEPLV

-499 SVELKESD
+499 SVELKEAD

-520 RALYAVGH
+520 RALHAVGH
-528 TPGLNFIEQD
+528 TPGLNFIEQE

-581 IRCGKPFAPA
+581 IRCAKPFAPA
-591 SMIRRIQQKLAGHSH
+591 SLIRRIQQKLAGHSY

>member
-1 MSQPK
+1 MSIEQPITT
-6 VGEWNP
+6 
-12 QDPDS
+12 
-17 LSVTFFPGELARLL
+17 SVATLTADGVAAR
-31 LSRLTNKRPSHEVAR
+31 NE
-46 AGVYVST
+46 
-53 EQTLPNL
+53 
-60 SPNLTPNLAREA
+60 
-72 GTAEHNARARA
+72 RARA
-83 YALQHTVKTD
+83 HALQHTVKTD
-93 NLIPATV
+93 NLILATV

-124 PAGVKPTLLVTEA
+124 PQGVMPTLLVTES
-137 VHDAEAADLEA
+137 VYDAEAADLEA
-148 IFDATASLA
+148 IFEATATLD
-157 ALTLREPGLTGYL
+157 ALTLREPSLTGYL

-184 VNLAGLCFPQQGFP
+184 VDLAALCFPQQATVG
-198 QQAAA
+198 
-203 VSEQPREPRFDLVA
+203 SEPRFDLVA

-227 ERPPVGYLHLA
+227 ERPPVGYLHLFDDA
-238 DDQGLAERLAELCAL
+238 DLAERLAELCAL

-293 PINGRIQIDP
+293 PVNGRIQIDP

-310 SCASAC
+310 SCATAC
-316 PTGAIAYH
+316 PTGAIGYH

-331 GDYLLRLL
+331 GDYLFRLL
-339 KHYREAGGEV
+339 KHYREAGGDG
-349 PRLLL
+349 PRLLIS
-354 AGENER
+354 GESER
-360 EWVEAELAALPAN
+360 EWMEAELARLPAN
-373 WLPVWVEESASL
+373 WLPIWVEESASL

-400 VRIALVDDAPASV
+400 VRIVLGDDAPESV

-423 AAVLLAGAGLAANRI
+423 AAVLLAGAGLSADRI
-438 ALFNPDAEQDKPI
+438 ALFNPDVELDKPI
-451 SVEPAVALLDK
+451 SGQPALALLDK

-482 NEGSREPLA
+482 NNGGREPLT

-499 SVELKESD
+499 SVELKDAD

-520 RALYAVGH
+520 RALHAVGH
-528 TPGLNFIEQD
+528 APGLNFIEQD

-547 ACPEQAIVLTPR
+547 ACPEQAIVLVPR

-581 IRCGKPFAPA
+581 IRCAKPFAPA
-591 SMIRRIQQKLAGHSH
+591 SLIRRIQQKLAGHSH

>member
-31 LSRLTNKRPSHEVAR
+31 LSRLTNKRPSHEVVRTGA
-46 AGVYVST
+46 YVST
-53 EQTLPNL
+53 EQTF
-60 SPNLTPNLAREA
+60 PNLTPNLASNLAHGA
-72 GTAEHNARARA
+72 GAAEHNARARA

-111 GPEDRIRRAASLL
+111 GPEDRIRRAASQL
-124 PAGVKPTLLVTEA
+124 PTGVKPTLLVSEA
-137 VHDAEAADLEA
+137 VHDAEAADLET

-157 ALTLREPGLTGYL
+157 ALTLREPSLTGYL

-184 VNLAGLCFPQQGFP
+184 VNLAAICFTK
-198 QQAAA
+198 QAA
-203 VSEQPREPRFDLVA
+203 ENGKPRFDLVA

-238 DDQGLAERLAELCAL
+238 DDDGLAERLVDLCAL

-339 KHYREAGGEV
+339 KHYREAGGDA
-349 PRLLL
+349 PQLLI
-354 AGENER
+354 AGESER
-360 EWVEAELAALPAN
+360 EWVEAEITRLPAN

-400 VRIALVDDAPASV
+400 VRIALGDDAPASV

-423 AAVLLAGAGLAANRI
+423 AAVLLAGAGLSADRI
-438 ALFNPDAEQDKPI
+438 ALFDTDAGEPV
-451 SVEPAVALLDK
+451 SGLPAVALLEK

-499 SVELKESD
+499 SVELKEAD

-520 RALYAVGH
+520 RALHAVGH

-547 ACPEQAIVLTPR
+547 ACPEQAIVLVPR
-559 LQPVPE
+559 LQPEPE

-581 IRCGKPFAPA
+581 IRCSKPFAPA

>member
-1 MSQPK
+1 MSIEQPITT
-6 VGEWNP
+6 
-12 QDPDS
+12 
-17 LSVTFFPGELARLL
+17 SVATLTADGVAAR
-31 LSRLTNKRPSHEVAR
+31 NE
-46 AGVYVST
+46 
-53 EQTLPNL
+53 
-60 SPNLTPNLAREA
+60 
-72 GTAEHNARARA
+72 RARA
-83 YALQHTVKTD
+83 HALQHTVKTD

-124 PAGVKPTLLVTEA
+124 PQGVMPTLLVTEA

-148 IFDATASLA
+148 IFEVTATLN
-157 ALTLREPGLTGYL
+157 ALTLREPRLTGYL
-170 GQFQLTGLNGQGER
+170 GQFQLTGLNGQSER
-184 VNLAGLCFPQQGFP
+184 VELAALCFT
-198 QQAAA
+198 QQAATNG
-203 VSEQPREPRFDLVA
+203 EPRFDLVA
-217 DLGRAPLFAL
+217 DLGRVPLFAL
-227 ERPPVGYLHLA
+227 ERPPVGYLHLV
-238 DDQGLAERLAELCAL
+238 DDVGLAERLAELCAL

-293 PINGRIQIDP
+293 PVNGRIQIDP

-339 KHYREAGGEV
+339 KHYREAGGDA
-349 PRLLL
+349 PQLLI
-354 AGENER
+354 AADNER
-360 EWVEAELAALPAN
+360 EWVETELTRLPAN

-385 GIESWFAALAYGASA
+385 GIESWFTALAYGASA
-400 VRIALVDDAPASV
+400 VRIALGDNAPESV

-423 AAVLLAGAGLAANRI
+423 AAVLLAGAGLTADRI

-451 SVEPAVALLDK
+451 SGEPAAALLDK

-482 NEGSREPLA
+482 NEGRREPLV

-499 SVELKESD
+499 SVELKEAD

-520 RALYAVGH
+520 RALHAVGH

-581 IRCGKPFAPA
+581 IRCAKPFAPA
-591 SMIRRIQQKLAGHSH
+591 SLIRRIQQKLAGHSH

>member
-31 LSRLTNKRPSHEVAR
+31 LSRLTNKRPSHEVVRTGA
-46 AGVYVST
+46 YVST

-60 SPNLTPNLAREA
+60 SPNLAPNLAREA
-72 GTAEHNARARA
+72 GAAEHNARARA

-124 PAGVKPTLLVTEA
+124 PAGVKPTLLVSEA
-137 VHDAEAADLEA
+137 VHDAEAADLET

-157 ALTLREPGLTGYL
+157 ALTLREPSLTGYL

-184 VNLAGLCFPQQGFP
+184 VNLAALCFTQL
-198 QQAAA
+198 AA
-203 VSEQPREPRFDLVA
+203 ENGEPRFDLVA
-217 DLGRAPLFAL
+217 DLGRTPLFAL

-238 DDQGLAERLAELCAL
+238 DDQGLAERLAEICAL

-339 KHYREAGGEV
+339 KHYREAGGEA
-349 PRLLL
+349 PQLLI

-360 EWVEAELAALPAN
+360 EWVEAELTRLPAN

-400 VRIALVDDAPASV
+400 VRIALSDDAPASV

-438 ALFNPDAEQDKPI
+438 ALFNGDAEMDESLYAQ
-451 SVEPAVALLDK
+451 PAVALLEK

-499 SVELKESD
+499 SVELKEAD

-520 RALYAVGH
+520 RALHAVGH
-528 TPGLNFIEQD
+528 APGLNFIEQD

-565 ARRAVQSLKAE
+565 VRRAVQSLKAE

>member
-1 MSQPK
+1 MVDKMSQPK
-6 VGEWNP
+6 VREWNL
-12 QDPDS
+12 QDSDS

-46 AGVYVST
+46 TGAYVST
-53 EQTLPNL
+53 EQILPNL
-60 SPNLTPNLAREA
+60 TSNLAHGA
-72 GTAEHNARARA
+72 GAAEHNARARA

-100 SYQSQGRLLLV
+100 SYQSQGCLLLV
-111 GPEDRIRRAASLL
+111 GPEDRIRRAASQL

-148 IFDATASLA
+148 IFDATASLT
-157 ALTLREPGLTGYL
+157 ALTLREPSLTGYL

-184 VNLAGLCFPQQGFP
+184 VNLAALCFPQQATVG
-198 QQAAA
+198 
-203 VSEQPREPRFDLVA
+203 SEPRFDLVA

-261 YFRLDPEAC
+261 YFRIDPEAC

-310 SCASAC
+310 SCATAC

-339 KHYREAGGEV
+339 KHYREAGGDA
-349 PRLLL
+349 PQLLI

-360 EWVEAELAALPAN
+360 EWVEAALTRLPAN

-400 VRIALVDDAPASV
+400 VRIALGKDAPESV

-423 AAVLLAGAGLAANRI
+423 AAVLLAGAGLTADRI
-438 ALFNPDAEQDKPI
+438 ALFNPDVEQDKPL
-451 SVEPAVALLDK
+451 SCEPAIALLDK
-462 PLKGDKRENLFAAFD
+462 PLKGDKRENLFTAFD
-477 ALWQA
+477 VLWQA
-482 NEGSREPLA
+482 NEGSREMLA

-499 SVELKESD
+499 SVELKEAD

-520 RALYAVGH
+520 RALHAVGH
-528 TPGLNFIEQD
+528 APGLNFIEQD

-581 IRCGKPFAPA
+581 IRCSKPFAPA

-630 AADPVS
+630 AADPAA
-636 QLKV
+636 QLKI

>member
-1 MSQPK
+1 MSIEQPITT
-6 VGEWNP
+6 
-12 QDPDS
+12 
-17 LSVTFFPGELARLL
+17 SVATLTADGVAAR
-31 LSRLTNKRPSHEVAR
+31 NE
-46 AGVYVST
+46 
-53 EQTLPNL
+53 
-60 SPNLTPNLAREA
+60 
-72 GTAEHNARARA
+72 RARA
-83 YALQHTVKTD
+83 HALQHTVKTD

-100 SYQSQGRLLLV
+100 SYQSQGHLLLV
-111 GPEDRIRRAASLL
+111 GPEDCIRRAASLL
-124 PAGVKPTLLVTEA
+124 PAGVTPTLLVTEA

-148 IFDATASLA
+148 IFEATATLD

-184 VNLAGLCFPQQGFP
+184 IDLAALCFTP
-198 QQAAA
+198 QAAA
-203 VSEQPREPRFDLVA
+203 NGEPRFDLVA

-227 ERPPVGYLHLA
+227 ERPPVGYLHLV
-238 DDQGLAERLAELCAL
+238 DDVGLAERLAELCAL

-331 GDYLLRLL
+331 GDYLFRLL
-339 KHYREAGGEV
+339 KHYQEAGGDA
-349 PRLLL
+349 PQLLI
-354 AGENER
+354 AADNER
-360 EWVEAELAALPAN
+360 EWVEAELTRLPAN

-400 VRIALVDDAPASV
+400 VHIALGDDAPASV

-423 AAVLLAGAGLAANRI
+423 AAVLLAGAGLTADRI
-438 ALFNPDAEQDKPI
+438 ALYNPDAEQDKPI
-451 SVEPAVALLDK
+451 SGQPAAALLDK
-462 PLKGDKRENLFAAFD
+462 PLKGEKRENLFAAFD

-482 NEGSREPLA
+482 NEGRREPLA

-499 SVELKESD
+499 SVELKEAD

-520 RALYAVGH
+520 RALHAVGH
-528 TPGLNFIEQD
+528 TPGLNFIEQE

-547 ACPEQAIVLTPR
+547 ACPEQAIVLMPR

-581 IRCGKPFAPA
+581 IRCSKPFAPA
-591 SMIRRIQQKLAGHSH
+591 SLIRRIQQKLAGHSH

>member
-1 MSQPK
+1 MSI
-6 VGEWNP
+6 
-12 QDPDS
+12 
-17 LSVTFFPGELARLL
+17 ELPISTLPL
-31 LSRLTNKRPSHEVAR
+31 YEGR
-46 AGVYVST
+46 AGRS
-53 EQTLPNL
+53 EQHGDRN
-60 SPNLTPNLAREA
+60 S
-72 GTAEHNARARA
+72 RARA

-124 PAGVKPTLLVTEA
+124 PAGVKPTLLVTES

-157 ALTLREPGLTGYL
+157 ALTLREPSLTGYL
-170 GQFQLTGLNGQGER
+170 GQFQLTGLNGLGER
-184 VNLAGLCFPQQGFP
+184 VNLAALCFPQQ
-198 QQAAA
+198 ATV

-227 ERPPVGYLHLA
+227 ERPPVGYLHLFDDA
-238 DDQGLAERLAELCAL
+238 DLAEQLAELCAL

-310 SCASAC
+310 SCATAC

-331 GDYLLRLL
+331 GDYLFRLL
-339 KHYREAGGEV
+339 KHYREAGGDG
-349 PRLLL
+349 PQLLI
-354 AGENER
+354 AADSDR
-360 EWVEAELAALPAN
+360 ECVEAELTRLPAN

-400 VRIALVDDAPASV
+400 VRIALGDDAPESV

-423 AAVLLAGAGLAANRI
+423 AAVLLAGAGLAADRI

-451 SVEPAVALLDK
+451 SCEPAVVLLDK

-482 NEGSREPLA
+482 NQGSREMLA

-520 RALYAVGH
+520 RALHAVGH
-528 TPGLNFIEQD
+528 MPGLNFIEQD

-581 IRCGKPFAPA
+581 IRCSKPFAPA

-618 EDCRVKDVFAAL
+618 EDCRVQDVFAAL

-636 QLKV
+636 QLKI

>member
-1 MSQPK
+1 M
-6 VGEWNP
+6 
-12 QDPDS
+12 
-17 LSVTFFPGELARLL
+17 
-31 LSRLTNKRPSHEVAR
+31 
-46 AGVYVST
+46 ST

-60 SPNLTPNLAREA
+60 TPNLASNLTHGA
-72 GTAEHNARARA
+72 GAAEHNARARA

-137 VHDAEAADLEA
+137 VHDAEAADLGT
-148 IFDATASLA
+148 IFDATAALA
-157 ALTLREPGLTGYL
+157 ALTLREPSLTGYL

-184 VNLAGLCFPQQGFP
+184 VNLAALCFPQQGFP

-203 VSEQPREPRFDLVA
+203 VSEQLREPRFDLVA
-217 DLGRAPLFAL
+217 DLGRDPLFAL
-227 ERPPVGYLHLA
+227 ERPPVGYLHLF
-238 DDQGLAERLAELCAL
+238 DDAGLAERLAELCAL

-331 GDYLLRLL
+331 GDYLFRLL
-339 KHYREAGGEV
+339 KHYREAGGEA
-349 PRLLL
+349 PQLLI
-354 AGENER
+354 AGESER
-360 EWVEAELAALPAN
+360 EWVEAELTRLPAN
-373 WLPVWVEESASL
+373 WLPIWVEESASL

-400 VRIALVDDAPASV
+400 VRIALGDDAPASV

-423 AAVLLAGAGLAANRI
+423 AAVLLAGAGLAADRI
-438 ALFNPDAEQDKPI
+438 ALFNPDAEQDKPT
-451 SVEPAVALLDK
+451 SCEPAIALLEK
-462 PLKGDKRENLFAAFD
+462 PLKGDKRENLFAVFD

-520 RALYAVGH
+520 RALHAVGH
-528 TPGLNFIEQD
+528 APGLNFIEQD

-547 ACPEQAIVLTPR
+547 ACPEQAIVLVPR

>member
-1 MSQPK
+1 MSQPR
-6 VGEWNP
+6 VGGWNL

-17 LSVTFFPGELARLL
+17 LPVTFFPGELARLL
-31 LSRLTNKRPSHEVAR
+31 LPRLANKRPSHEVVRTGA
-46 AGVYVST
+46 YVST

-60 SPNLTPNLAREA
+60 AREA
-72 GTAEHNARARA
+72 AEHNARARA
-83 YALQHTVKTD
+83 YALQNTVKTD

-124 PAGVKPTLLVTEA
+124 PAGVKPTLLVTES

-157 ALTLREPGLTGYL
+157 ALTLRAPSLTGYL

-184 VNLAGLCFPQQGFP
+184 VDLAALCFPQQATVG
-198 QQAAA
+198 
-203 VSEQPREPRFDLVA
+203 SEPRFDLVA

-238 DDQGLAERLAELCAL
+238 DDQGLAERLADLCAL

-331 GDYLLRLL
+331 GDYLFRLL
-339 KHYREAGGEV
+339 KHYREAGGEA
-349 PRLLL
+349 PQLLI

-360 EWVEAELAALPAN
+360 EWVEAELTRLPAN

-400 VRIALVDDAPASV
+400 VRIALGDDAPASV

-423 AAVLLAGAGLAANRI
+423 AAVLLAGAGLTADRI
-438 ALFNPDAEQDKPI
+438 ALFNGDAEQDKPI
-451 SVEPAVALLDK
+451 SCEPAVALLEK

-482 NEGSREPLA
+482 NEGRREPLA

-520 RALYAVGH
+520 RALHAVGH
-528 TPGLNFIEQD
+528 APGLNFIEQD

-547 ACPEQAIVLTPR
+547 ACPEQAIVLAPR

-630 AADPVS
+630 AADPAA
-636 QLKV
+636 QLKI

>member
-1 MSQPK
+1 MSTLPLYE
-6 VGEWNP
+6 G
-12 QDPDS
+12 
-17 LSVTFFPGELARLL
+17 
-31 LSRLTNKRPSHEVAR
+31 R
-46 AGVYVST
+46 AGRS
-53 EQTLPNL
+53 EQHGDRN
-60 SPNLTPNLAREA
+60 S
-72 GTAEHNARARA
+72 RARA

-111 GPEDRIRRAASLL
+111 GPEDRIRRDASQL

-137 VHDAEAADLEA
+137 VHDAEAADLET

-157 ALTLREPGLTGYL
+157 ALTLREPSLTGYL

-184 VNLAGLCFPQQGFP
+184 VNLAALCFPQQATVG
-198 QQAAA
+198 
-203 VSEQPREPRFDLVA
+203 SEPRFDLVA
-217 DLGRAPLFAL
+217 DLGRIPLFVL

-293 PINGRIQIDP
+293 PINGCIQIDP

-310 SCASAC
+310 SCATAC

-331 GDYLLRLL
+331 GDYLFRLL
-339 KHYREAGGEV
+339 KHYREAGGEA
-349 PRLLL
+349 PQLLI
-354 AGENER
+354 AGESER
-360 EWVEAELAALPAN
+360 EWLEAELASLPAN

-400 VRIALVDDAPASV
+400 VRIALGDDAPASV
-413 RALVE
+413 RVLVE

-438 ALFNPDAEQDKPI
+438 ALFNPDAEQVKPI
-451 SVEPAVALLDK
+451 SCEPAVALLDK

-491 VPHGAPYG
+491 VPHGTPYG

-507 CTLCMGCVAVCPS
+507 CTLCMGCVAVCPT
-520 RALYAVGH
+520 RALHSVGH
-528 TPGLNFIEQD
+528 TPGLNFIEQE

-618 EDCRVKDVFAAL
+618 EDCRVKDVFTAL
-630 AADPVS
+630 AADPAA

>member
-1 MSQPK
+1 MSIEQPITT
-6 VGEWNP
+6 
-12 QDPDS
+12 
-17 LSVTFFPGELARLL
+17 SVATLTADGVAAR
-31 LSRLTNKRPSHEVAR
+31 NE
-46 AGVYVST
+46 
-53 EQTLPNL
+53 
-60 SPNLTPNLAREA
+60 
-72 GTAEHNARARA
+72 RARA

-93 NLIPATV
+93 NLIPTTV
-100 SYQSQGRLLLV
+100 SYQSQGRLLLA

-124 PAGVKPTLLVTEA
+124 PQGVMPTLLVTES

-148 IFDATASLA
+148 IFEATATLD
-157 ALTLREPGLTGYL
+157 ALTLREPSLTGYL

-184 VNLAGLCFPQQGFP
+184 ISLAALCFPQQ
-198 QQAAA
+198 AT
-203 VSEQPREPRFDLVA
+203 VSSEPRFDLVA
-217 DLGRAPLFAL
+217 DLGTTPLFAL
-227 ERPPVGYLHLA
+227 ERPPVGYLHLS
-238 DDQGLAERLAELCAL
+238 DDAGLAERLAELCAL

-293 PINGRIQIDP
+293 PVNGRIQIDP

-316 PTGAIAYH
+316 PTGAIGYH

-339 KHYREAGGEV
+339 KHYREAGGDA
-349 PRLLL
+349 PQLLI

-360 EWVEAELAALPAN
+360 EWVEVELTRLPAN
-373 WLPVWVEESASL
+373 WLPIWVEESASL

-400 VRIALVDDAPASV
+400 VRIALGDDAPESV

-423 AAVLLAGAGLAANRI
+423 AAVLLAGAGLSADRI

-451 SVEPAVALLDK
+451 SCEPAVALLDK

-482 NEGSREPLA
+482 NEGSCEPLV

-499 SVELKESD
+499 SVELKEAD

-520 RALYAVGH
+520 RALHAVGH

-559 LQPVPE
+559 LQPVPK

-581 IRCGKPFAPA
+581 IRCAKPFAPA
-591 SMIRRIQQKLAGHSH
+591 SLIRRIQQKLAGHSH

>member
-1 MSQPK
+1 MSIEQPITT
-6 VGEWNP
+6 
-12 QDPDS
+12 
-17 LSVTFFPGELARLL
+17 SVATLTADGVAAR
-31 LSRLTNKRPSHEVAR
+31 NE
-46 AGVYVST
+46 
-53 EQTLPNL
+53 
-60 SPNLTPNLAREA
+60 
-72 GTAEHNARARA
+72 RARA

-100 SYQSQGRLLLV
+100 SYQSQGSLLLV
-111 GPEDRIRRAASLL
+111 GPEDSIRRAASLL
-124 PAGVKPTLLVTEA
+124 PQSVMPTLLVTES

-148 IFDATASLA
+148 IFEATAALD
-157 ALTLREPGLTGYL
+157 ALTLREPSLTGYL

-184 VNLAGLCFPQQGFP
+184 VNLAALCFPQQ
-198 QQAAA
+198 ATA
-203 VSEQPREPRFDLVA
+203 VSEQLREPRFDLVA
-217 DLGRAPLFAL
+217 DLGTTQLFAL
-227 ERPPVGYLHLA
+227 ERPPVGYLHLF
-238 DDQGLAERLAELCAL
+238 DDDGLAERLAELCAL

-293 PINGRIQIDP
+293 PVNGRIQIDP

-331 GDYLLRLL
+331 GDYLFRLL
-339 KHYREAGGEV
+339 KHYREAGGEA
-349 PRLLL
+349 PQLLI
-354 AGENER
+354 AGESER
-360 EWVEAELAALPAN
+360 EWVEAELIRLPAS

-385 GIESWFAALAYGASA
+385 GIESWLAALAYGASA
-400 VRIALVDDAPASV
+400 VRIALGDDAPASV

-423 AAVLLAGAGLAANRI
+423 AAVLLAGAGLAADRI
-438 ALFNPDAEQDKPI
+438 ALFNPDAEQDKPL
-451 SVEPAVALLDK
+451 SCEPALALLEK

-482 NEGSREPLA
+482 NNGGREPLV

-499 SVELKESD
+499 SVELKDAD

-520 RALYAVGH
+520 RALHAVGH
-528 TPGLNFIEQD
+528 VPGLNFIEQD

-547 ACPEQAIVLTPR
+547 ACPEQAIVLMPR

-591 SMIRRIQQKLAGHSH
+591 SLIRRIQQKLAGHSH

>member
-1 MSQPK
+1 MSIEQPITT
-6 VGEWNP
+6 
-12 QDPDS
+12 
-17 LSVTFFPGELARLL
+17 SVATLTADGVAAR
-31 LSRLTNKRPSHEVAR
+31 SE
-46 AGVYVST
+46 
-53 EQTLPNL
+53 
-60 SPNLTPNLAREA
+60 
-72 GTAEHNARARA
+72 RARA
-83 YALQHTVKTD
+83 HALQHTVKTD

-111 GPEDRIRRAASLL
+111 GPEDSIRRAASLL
-124 PAGVKPTLLVTEA
+124 PQGVMPTLLVTES

-148 IFDATASLA
+148 IFEATAALD
-157 ALTLREPGLTGYL
+157 ALTLREPSLTGYL

-184 VNLAGLCFPQQGFP
+184 ISLAALCFPQQATVGN
-198 QQAAA
+198 
-203 VSEQPREPRFDLVA
+203 EPRFDLVA
-217 DLGRAPLFAL
+217 DLGTTQLFAL
-227 ERPPVGYLHLA
+227 ERPPVGYLHLFDDA
-238 DDQGLAERLAELCAL
+238 DQAARLAGQLAELCAL

-339 KHYREAGGEV
+339 KHYREVGGEA
-349 PRLLL
+349 PQLLI
-354 AGENER
+354 AADNDR
-360 EWVEAELAALPAN
+360 EWVEAELTRLPAN

-385 GIESWFAALAYGASA
+385 GIESWFAALAYGACG
-400 VRIALVDDAPASV
+400 VRIALGDDAPASV

-423 AAVLLAGAGLAANRI
+423 AAVLLAGAGLAADRI

-451 SVEPAVALLDK
+451 SGEPAVALLEK

-482 NEGSREPLA
+482 NEGRREPLA

-499 SVELKESD
+499 SVELKDAD

-520 RALYAVGH
+520 RALHAVGH
-528 TPGLNFIEQD
+528 APGLNFIEQD

-581 IRCGKPFAPA
+581 IRCAKPFAPA
-591 SMIRRIQQKLAGHSH
+591 SLIRRIQQKLAGHSH

>member
-1 MSQPK
+1 MSIEQPITT
-6 VGEWNP
+6 
-12 QDPDS
+12 
-17 LSVTFFPGELARLL
+17 SVTTLTADGVAAR
-31 LSRLTNKRPSHEVAR
+31 NE
-46 AGVYVST
+46 
-53 EQTLPNL
+53 
-60 SPNLTPNLAREA
+60 
-72 GTAEHNARARA
+72 RARA
-83 YALQHTVKTD
+83 HALQHTVKTD

-124 PAGVKPTLLVTEA
+124 PQGVMPTLLVTES

-148 IFDATASLA
+148 IFEATATLD
-157 ALTLREPGLTGYL
+157 ALTLREPSLTGYL
-170 GQFQLTGLNGQGER
+170 GQFQLTGLNGQGEH
-184 VNLAGLCFPQQGFP
+184 VSLAALCFPQQATVG
-198 QQAAA
+198 
-203 VSEQPREPRFDLVA
+203 SEPRFDLVA
-217 DLGRAPLFAL
+217 DLGRVPLFAL
-227 ERPPVGYLHLA
+227 ERPPVGYLSFS
-238 DDQGLAERLAELCAL
+238 DDTDLAERLAELCAL

-316 PTGAIAYH
+316 PTGAIGYH

-339 KHYREAGGEV
+339 KHYREAGGEA
-349 PRLLL
+349 PQLLI
-354 AGENER
+354 AGESER
-360 EWVEAELAALPAN
+360 EWVETELTRLPAN

-400 VRIALVDDAPASV
+400 VHIALGDDAPESV

-423 AAVLLAGAGLAANRI
+423 AAVLLAGAGLAADRI
-438 ALFNPDAEQDKPI
+438 ALFNPDVELDKPI
-451 SVEPAVALLDK
+451 SGPPAAALLEK

-482 NEGSREPLA
+482 NEGSREPLG

-520 RALYAVGH
+520 RALHAVGH
-528 TPGLNFIEQD
+528 APGLNFIEQD

-547 ACPEQAIVLTPR
+547 ACPEQAIVLMPR

-565 ARRAVQSLKAE
+565 ARRAVLNLKAE

-591 SMIRRIQQKLAGHSH
+591 SLIRRIQQKLAGHSH

-630 AADPVS
+630 AADPAA

>member
-1 MSQPK
+1 MSI
-6 VGEWNP
+6 
-12 QDPDS
+12 
-17 LSVTFFPGELARLL
+17 
-31 LSRLTNKRPSHEVAR
+31 
-46 AGVYVST
+46 
-53 EQTLPNL
+53 EQHY
-60 SPNLTPNLAREA
+60 SNLTPDGGVA
-72 GTAEHNARARA
+72 GHNERARA
-83 YALQHTVKTD
+83 DALRHTVKTD

-124 PAGVKPTLLVTEA
+124 PQGVMPTLLVTES
-137 VHDAEAADLEA
+137 VHNAEAADLEA
-148 IFDATASLA
+148 IFDATTSLA
-157 ALTLREPGLTGYL
+157 ALTLREPSLKGYL
-170 GQFQLTGLNGQGER
+170 GQYQLTGLNGQGER
-184 VNLAGLCFPQQGFP
+184 VDLARLCFPQQGFPQQGFP

-203 VSEQPREPRFDLVA
+203 AVSELPGEPRFDLVA
-217 DLGRAPLFAL
+217 DLGRTPLFAL
-227 ERPPVGYLHLA
+227 ERPPIGYLHLV
-238 DDQGLAERLAELCAL
+238 DDEGLAARLAELCAL

-261 YFRLDPEAC
+261 YFRLDAEAC

-293 PINGRIQIDP
+293 PVNGRIQIDP

-324 QPDANTS
+324 QPDASTS
-331 GDYLLRLL
+331 GDYLFRLL
-339 KHYREAGGEV
+339 KRYRVAGGAHPV
-349 PRLLL
+349 LLI
-354 AGENER
+354 AGESER
-360 EWVEAELAALPAN
+360 ARLEASLPALPTH

-385 GIESWFAALAYGASA
+385 GVESWLAALAYGASA
-400 VRIALVDDAPASV
+400 VRIVLDEDAPASV
-413 RALVE
+413 RALLE

-423 AAVLLAGAGLAANRI
+423 AAVLLVGAGLPVDRVAIHSLSAMERASEHPGT
-438 ALFNPDAEQDKPI
+438 ALF
-451 SVEPAVALLDK
+451 DK
-462 PLKGDKRENLFAAFD
+462 PLKGEKRETLFAAFD

-482 NEGSREPLA
+482 NGGSHEPLA
-491 VPHGAPYG
+491 VPHGAPFG
-499 SVELKESD
+499 AVVLKESD

-520 RALYAVGH
+520 RALHAVGH

-547 ACPEQAIVLTPR
+547 ACPEQAIVLAPR

-591 SMIRRIQQKLAGHSH
+591 SLIRRIQQKLAGHSH
-606 FQNEAAQRLLMC
+606 FQNEAAARLLMC
-618 EDCRVKDVFAAL
+618 EDCRVKDVFTAL
-630 AADPVS
+630 AADPAA
-636 QLKV
+636 QLKI

>member
-1 MSQPK
+1 MSIEQPITT
-6 VGEWNP
+6 
-12 QDPDS
+12 
-17 LSVTFFPGELARLL
+17 SVATLTADGVAAR
-31 LSRLTNKRPSHEVAR
+31 NE
-46 AGVYVST
+46 
-53 EQTLPNL
+53 
-60 SPNLTPNLAREA
+60 
-72 GTAEHNARARA
+72 RARA
-83 YALQHTVKTD
+83 HALQHTVKTD

-124 PAGVKPTLLVTEA
+124 PQGVTPTLLVTES
-137 VHDAEAADLEA
+137 VHDAEAADLET
-148 IFDATASLA
+148 IFEATATLD
-157 ALTLREPGLTGYL
+157 ALTLREPRLTGYL

-184 VNLAGLCFPQQGFP
+184 VNLAALRFS
-198 QQAAA
+198 QQATMG
-203 VSEQPREPRFDLVA
+203 SEPRFDLVA
-217 DLGRAPLFAL
+217 DLGRVPLFAL
-227 ERPPVGYLHLA
+227 ERPPVGYLHLF
-238 DDQGLAERLAELCAL
+238 DDTDLAERLAELCAL

-293 PINGRIQIDP
+293 PVNGRIQIDP

-331 GDYLLRLL
+331 GDYLFRLL
-339 KHYREAGGEV
+339 KHYREAGGDA
-349 PRLLL
+349 PQLLI

-360 EWVEAELAALPAN
+360 EWVEVELTRLPAN

-385 GIESWFAALAYGASA
+385 GIESWFTALAYGASA
-400 VRIALVDDAPASV
+400 VHIALGDDAPASV

-423 AAVLLAGAGLAANRI
+423 AAVLLAGAGLTADRI

-451 SVEPAVALLDK
+451 FGQPAVVLLEK
-462 PLKGDKRENLFAAFD
+462 PLKGEKRENLFAAFD

-482 NEGSREPLA
+482 NNGGREPLA

-499 SVELKESD
+499 SVELKEAD

-520 RALYAVGH
+520 RALHAVGH
-528 TPGLNFIEQD
+528 TPGLNFIEQE

-581 IRCGKPFAPA
+581 IRCAKPFAPA
-591 SMIRRIQQKLAGHSH
+591 SLIRRIQQKLAGHSH

>member
-1 MSQPK
+1 VHVSIEQPITT
-6 VGEWNP
+6 
-12 QDPDS
+12 
-17 LSVTFFPGELARLL
+17 SVATLTADGVAAR
-31 LSRLTNKRPSHEVAR
+31 SE
-46 AGVYVST
+46 
-53 EQTLPNL
+53 
-60 SPNLTPNLAREA
+60 
-72 GTAEHNARARA
+72 RARA
-83 YALQHTVKTD
+83 HALQHTVKTD

-124 PAGVKPTLLVTEA
+124 PQGVMPTLLVTEA

-148 IFDATASLA
+148 IFEATAALD
-157 ALTLREPGLTGYL
+157 ALTLREPSLTGYL
-170 GQFQLTGLNGQGER
+170 GQFQLTGLDGQGER
-184 VNLAGLCFPQQGFP
+184 ISLAALCFPQQATVG
-198 QQAAA
+198 
-203 VSEQPREPRFDLVA
+203 SEPRFDLVA
-217 DLGRAPLFAL
+217 DLGTTQLFAL
-227 ERPPVGYLHLA
+227 ERPPVGYLHLFDDA
-238 DDQGLAERLAELCAL
+238 DQAARLAGQLAELCAL

-293 PINGRIQIDP
+293 PVNGRIQIDP

-316 PTGAIAYH
+316 PTGAIGYH

-339 KHYREAGGEV
+339 KHYREAGGDA
-349 PRLLL
+349 PRLLI
-354 AGENER
+354 AGESER

-400 VRIALVDDAPASV
+400 VHIALGDDAPASV

-423 AAVLLAGAGLAANRI
+423 AAVLLAGAGLAADRI
-438 ALFNPDAEQDKPI
+438 ALFNPDVEQAKPI
-451 SVEPAVALLDK
+451 SGQPALALLDK

-482 NEGSREPLA
+482 NNGGREPLV

-499 SVELKESD
+499 SVELKDAD

-520 RALYAVGH
+520 RALHAVGH
-528 TPGLNFIEQD
+528 APGLNFIEQD

-547 ACPEQAIVLTPR
+547 ACPEQAIVLMPR

-581 IRCGKPFAPA
+581 IRCAKPFAPA
-591 SMIRRIQQKLAGHSH
+591 SLIRRIQQKLAGHSH

-618 EDCRVKDVFAAL
+618 EECRVKDVFAAL

>member
-1 MSQPK
+1 M
-6 VGEWNP
+6 
-12 QDPDS
+12 
-17 LSVTFFPGELARLL
+17 
-31 LSRLTNKRPSHEVAR
+31 
-46 AGVYVST
+46 ST

-60 SPNLTPNLAREA
+60 SPNLAPRA
-72 GTAEHNARARA
+72 GAAAHNARA

-137 VHDAEAADLEA
+137 VHDAEAADLET
-148 IFDATASLA
+148 IFDATASLV

-184 VNLAGLCFPQQGFP
+184 VNLAALCFPQQANVG
-198 QQAAA
+198 
-203 VSEQPREPRFDLVA
+203 SEPRFDLVA
-217 DLGRAPLFAL
+217 DLGRSPLFAL

-238 DDQGLAERLAELCAL
+238 DDADLAERLAELCAL

-339 KHYREAGGEV
+339 KHYREAGGDA
-349 PRLLL
+349 PQLLI
-354 AGENER
+354 AGESER
-360 EWVEAELAALPAN
+360 EWVEAELTRLPAN
-373 WLPVWVEESASL
+373 WLPIWVEESASL

-400 VRIALVDDAPASV
+400 VRIALGGYAPASV

-423 AAVLLAGAGLAANRI
+423 AAVLLAGAGLSADRI
-438 ALFNPDAEQDKPI
+438 ALFDADAG
-451 SVEPAVALLDK
+451 EPVSGQPTVALLEK

-482 NEGSREPLA
+482 NEGNREPLA

-499 SVELKESD
+499 SVELKEAD

-520 RALYAVGH
+520 RALHAVGH
-528 TPGLNFIEQD
+528 APGLNFIEQD

-547 ACPEQAIVLTPR
+547 ACPEQAIVLMPR

-565 ARRAVQSLKAE
+565 ARCAVQSLKAE

-581 IRCGKPFAPA
+581 IRCSKPFAPA

>member
-1 MSQPK
+1 MSIEQPITT
-6 VGEWNP
+6 
-12 QDPDS
+12 
-17 LSVTFFPGELARLL
+17 SVATLTADGVAAR
-31 LSRLTNKRPSHEVAR
+31 NE
-46 AGVYVST
+46 
-53 EQTLPNL
+53 
-60 SPNLTPNLAREA
+60 
-72 GTAEHNARARA
+72 RARA
-83 YALQHTVKTD
+83 HALQHTVKTD

-100 SYQSQGRLLLV
+100 SYQSQGHLLLV

-124 PAGVKPTLLVTEA
+124 PQGVMPTLLVTES
-137 VHDAEAADLEA
+137 VYDAEAADLEA
-148 IFDATASLA
+148 IFEATATLD
-157 ALTLREPGLTGYL
+157 ALTLREPSLTGYL

-184 VNLAGLCFPQQGFP
+184 ISLAALCFS
-198 QQAAA
+198 QQATMG
-203 VSEQPREPRFDLVA
+203 SEPRFDLVA
-217 DLGRAPLFAL
+217 DLGRVPLFAL
-227 ERPPVGYLHLA
+227 ERPPVGYLHLF
-238 DDQGLAERLAELCAL
+238 DDGDLAERLAGQLAELCAL
-253 TGIFDKPR
+253 TGIFDNPR

-293 PINGRIQIDP
+293 PVNGRIQIDP

-316 PTGAIAYH
+316 PTGAIGYH

-339 KHYREAGGEV
+339 KHYREAGGDA
-349 PRLLL
+349 PQLLI
-354 AGENER
+354 AGESEW
-360 EWVEAELAALPAN
+360 EWVEAELTRLPAN
-373 WLPVWVEESASL
+373 WLPIWVEESASL
-385 GIESWFAALAYGASA
+385 GIESWLAALAYGASA
-400 VRIALVDDAPASV
+400 VRIALGDDAPESV

-423 AAVLLAGAGLAANRI
+423 AAVLLAGAGLAADCI
-438 ALFNPDAEQDKPI
+438 ALFNPGVELDKPI
-451 SVEPAVALLDK
+451 SGEPAVALLDK
-462 PLKGDKRENLFAAFD
+462 PLKGDKRDNLFAAFD

-499 SVELKESD
+499 SVELKDAD

-520 RALYAVGH
+520 RALHAVGH
-528 TPGLNFIEQD
+528 APGLNFIEQD

-547 ACPEQAIVLTPR
+547 ACPEQAIVLMPR

-581 IRCGKPFAPA
+581 IRCAKPFAPA
-591 SMIRRIQQKLAGHSH
+591 SLIRRIQQKLAGHSH

>member
-1 MSQPK
+1 MSIEQPITT
-6 VGEWNP
+6 
-12 QDPDS
+12 
-17 LSVTFFPGELARLL
+17 SVATLTADGVAAR
-31 LSRLTNKRPSHEVAR
+31 NE
-46 AGVYVST
+46 
-53 EQTLPNL
+53 
-60 SPNLTPNLAREA
+60 
-72 GTAEHNARARA
+72 RARA
-83 YALQHTVKTD
+83 HALQHTVKTD

-111 GPEDRIRRAASLL
+111 GPEDSIRRAASLL
-124 PAGVKPTLLVTEA
+124 PQGVMPTLLVTES

-148 IFDATASLA
+148 IFEATATLD

-184 VNLAGLCFPQQGFP
+184 ISLAALCFS
-198 QQAAA
+198 QQATMG
-203 VSEQPREPRFDLVA
+203 SEPRFDLVA
-217 DLGRAPLFAL
+217 DLGRVPLFAL
-227 ERPPVGYLHLA
+227 ERPPVGYLHLFDDA
-238 DDQGLAERLAELCAL
+238 DLAERLAGQLAELCAL

-293 PINGRIQIDP
+293 PVNGRIQIDP

-316 PTGAIAYH
+316 PTGAIGYH

-331 GDYLLRLL
+331 GDYLFRLL
-339 KHYREAGGEV
+339 KHYREAGGDA
-349 PRLLL
+349 PQLLI
-354 AGENER
+354 AGESER
-360 EWVEAELAALPAN
+360 EWVETELTRLPAN
-373 WLPVWVEESASL
+373 WLPIWVEESASL

-400 VRIALVDDAPASV
+400 VRIVLGDDAPESV

-423 AAVLLAGAGLAANRI
+423 AAVLLAGAGLSADRI
-438 ALFNPDAEQDKPI
+438 ALFNPDVELDKPI
-451 SVEPAVALLDK
+451 SGQPALALLDK

-482 NEGSREPLA
+482 NNGGREPLT

-499 SVELKESD
+499 SVELKDAD

-520 RALYAVGH
+520 RALHAVGH
-528 TPGLNFIEQD
+528 APGLNFIEQD

-547 ACPEQAIVLTPR
+547 ACPEQAIVLVPR

-581 IRCGKPFAPA
+581 IRCAKPFAPA
-591 SMIRRIQQKLAGHSH
+591 SLIRRIQQKLAGHSH